1 MNVNAPT
8 ATRDNPILMKHP
20 LTSKERRG
28 LLAVAA
34 AALLCISSAFIFRNC
49 SSLSHQSLWQGAQQ
63 PDSAVNVS
71 DTVSGIETLPM
82 SKSNGEIQA
91 VAKPTNAESAK
102 RNKKIKK
109 NKASKNNT
117 NKKKAPKVYP
127 IRDPL
132 SEPCD

>member
-1 MNVNAPT
+1 
-8 ATRDNPILMKHP
+8 MKHP

-49 SSLSHQSLWQGAQQ
+49 SSHGHRTSNNPTEIKEST
-63 PDSAVNVS
+63 DSITISEDSTDFKAAKESKGKKANK
-71 DTVSGIETLPM
+71 G
-82 SKSNGEIQA
+82 SKS
-91 VAKPTNAESAK
+91 KK
-102 RNKKIKK
+102 RPI
-109 NKASKNNT
+109 
-117 NKKKAPKVYP
+117 KKAPKVYP